1 MPTIKE
7 IAKRSKVSIGTV
19 SNVINNSAVV
29 SPRRRERVLAAIR
42 ELDYHPNHVAR
53 SLKVRQTR
61 MLGMVISDITNPFF
75 PQLVRGAEDV
85 ALKHNYLLITFNTD
99 DKVEREKQVLSVLRA
114 RRVDGILLVVAPS
127 SGNHGHILNAVRAGI
142 PTVCLDRLPPGVNVD
157 SVSVDNIGGTRSC
170 IQHLLALG
178 HRKIAIITGPKVLQ
192 TARERL
198 EGYTRALEEAKIPV
212 KSELIREG
220 DYRIESG
227 HTLGRELLASGDR
240 PSALFVSNNMMALGV
255 LRAMEELGL
264 QCPKDVAVAMFDD
277 FPLAEAFRPR
287 LTAVAQPAYSIGYR
301 GAELLIQRI
310 EKRKTDSAPTR
321 ISLAT
326 ELKIRDSTAGLRLRT
341 KE

>member
-1 MPTIKE
+1 
-7 IAKRSKVSIGTV
+7 
-19 SNVINNSAVV
+19 
-29 SPRRRERVLAAIR
+29 
-42 ELDYHPNHVAR
+42 
-53 SLKVRQTR
+53 
-61 MLGMVISDITNPFF
+61 MVISDITNPFF

-99 DKVEREKQVLSVLRA
+99 DKVEREKQVLGVLRA

-127 SGNHGHILNAVRAGI
+127 TGNHGHILNAVRAGV

-157 SVSVDNIGGTRSC
+157 SVSVDNVGGTRSC
-170 IQHLLALG
+170 IEHLLALG

-198 EGYTRALEEAKIPV
+198 EGYTCALEEAKIPV
-212 KSELIREG
+212 TSELIREG
-220 DYRIESG
+220 DYRTESG
-227 HTLGRELLASGDR
+227 HALGRELLASGDR
-240 PSALFVSNNMMALGV
+240 PSAVFVSNNMMALGV

-310 EKRKTDSAPTR
+310 EKKRTDSAPTK

-326 ELKIRDSTAGLRLRT
+326 ELRIRDSTAGLQLRT
-341 KE
+341 